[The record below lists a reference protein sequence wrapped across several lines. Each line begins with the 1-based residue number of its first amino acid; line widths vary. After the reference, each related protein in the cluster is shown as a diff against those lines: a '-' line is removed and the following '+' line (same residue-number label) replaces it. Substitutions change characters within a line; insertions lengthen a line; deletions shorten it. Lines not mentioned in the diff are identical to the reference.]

1 MNTLVANKKRR
12 INNAFIEVPV
22 EEYNK
27 LKKAYQEQKD
37 LKFLK
42 VAEKAMDN
50 YRKGKTKSMSPDDF
64 IKKMILS

>member
-1 MNTLVANKKRR
+1 MNTLVANKKRS

-27 LKKAYQEQKD
+27 LKKAYREQKD
-37 LKFLK
+37 LRLLK
-42 VAEKAMDN
+42 VAEKAMN
-50 YRKGKTKSMSPDDF
+50 NHKKGKTKSMSPDDF